1 MLIDFKDAIELKD
14 GSHILYKDLLIK
26 IATYLFVETSHET
39 HTNNWIIYFD
49 EIEEYFGLE
58 EGFIDKDI
66 ANSIESVLTW
76 EFKNQ
81 VAEVEIYYN
90 DGFDGSE
97 VDRYFDITL
106 YENYCMGFVEDDQS
120 IIENRREAH

>member
-1 MLIDFKDAIELKD
+1 MLKVDRDIIELRD
-14 GSHILYKDLLIK
+14 GHHIYYKDLLSK
-26 IATYLFVETSHET
+26 IATYLYVETSYET
-39 HTNNWIIYFD
+39 HTNNWITYFE

-66 ANSIESVLTW
+66 ANDIERTLYK
-76 EFKNQ
+76 EFREQ
-81 VAEVEIYYN
+81 VAEIEVYYN

-106 YENYCMGFVEDDQS
+106 YEDFCMGFVEDDQS
-120 IIENRREAH
+120 IIENREEE

>member
-1 MLIDFKDAIELKD
+1 MLKTDNDIIELND
-14 GSHILYKDLLIK
+14 GRHIHFKDLLSK
-26 IATYLFVETSHET
+26 IATYLYVETSSDT
-39 HTNNWIIYFD
+39 TTNNWITYFE

-66 ANSIESVLTW
+66 ADQIEGTLYA
-76 EFKNQ
+76 EFKEQ
-81 VAEVEIYYN
+81 VAEIEVVYN

-106 YENYCMGFVEDDQS
+106 YEDFCVGFVEDDQS
-120 IIENRREAH
+120 IIENRRGK

>member
-1 MLIDFKDAIELKD
+1 MLKVDNDIIELRD
-14 GSHILYKDLLIK
+14 GNHIHYKDLLSK
-26 IATYLFVETSHET
+26 IATYLYVETSHET
-39 HTNNWIIYFD
+39 HTNNWVTYFE

-66 ANSIESVLTW
+66 ANDIEGTLYE
-76 EFKNQ
+76 EFEKQ
-81 VAEVEIYYN
+81 IAEIEVYYN

-106 YENYCMGFVEDDQS
+106 YEDFCLGFVEDDQS
-120 IIENRREAH
+120 IIENRGE

>member
-1 MLIDFKDAIELKD
+1 MLKTDNDIIELKS
-14 GSHILYKDLLIK
+14 GEHILYKDLLVK
-26 IATYLFVETSHET
+26 IATYLYVETSHET
-39 HTNNWIIYFD
+39 STNNWTTYFD

-66 ANSIESVLTW
+66 ANAIEETLIT
-76 EFKNQ
+76 EFSNQ

-97 VDRYFDITL
+97 VDRYFDVTL

-120 IIENRREAH
+120 IIENREN